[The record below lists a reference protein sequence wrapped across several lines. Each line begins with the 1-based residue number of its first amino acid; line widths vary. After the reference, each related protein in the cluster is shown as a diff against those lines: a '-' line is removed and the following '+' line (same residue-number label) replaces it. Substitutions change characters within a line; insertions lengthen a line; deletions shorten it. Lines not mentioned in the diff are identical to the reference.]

1 MRSTLA
7 RLVATRL
14 IERMAEL
21 NHKQYDALE
30 RAVADGRRIS
40 VYRRGTE
47 FIVVPRRLR
56 IHGGREALEA
66 VHPTTGERI
75 TLWLD
80 EVDSIEVVR

>member
-1 MRSTLA
+1 
-7 RLVATRL
+7 
-14 IERMAEL
+14 MAEL

-47 FIVVPRRLR
+47 YLVVPTRLR
-56 IHGGREALEA
+56 VAGGREALEA
-66 VHPTTGERI
+66 THPTTGERI

>member
-1 MRSTLA
+1 M
-7 RLVATRL
+7 VATAEATGL
-14 IERMAEL
+14 IACMAEL

-40 VYRRGTE
+40 IYRRGTE
-47 FIVVPRRLR
+47 YLVVPKRLR
-56 IHGGREALEA
+56 IAGGREALDA
-66 VHPTTGERI
+66 VHPTTGERM